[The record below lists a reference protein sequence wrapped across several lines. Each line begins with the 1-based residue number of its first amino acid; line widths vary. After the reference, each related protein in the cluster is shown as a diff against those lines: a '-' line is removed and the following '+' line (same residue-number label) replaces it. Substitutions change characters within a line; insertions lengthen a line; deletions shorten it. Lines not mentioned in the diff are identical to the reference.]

1 MAIVVEQPPS
11 RKRNTVAEKGGKS
24 EGKAEERRRKQF
36 ARIRPLLKISI
47 SIDITA
53 YSIFPIV
60 LGTTVG

>member
-36 ARIRPLLKISI
+36 ARTCPDPLSI

-60 LGTTVG
+60 LGTAVR